1 MRRGWVFA
9 LLVAA
14 AGCVEDNGYNGTVR
28 EVSTAA
34 AAKLLGD
41 DNTLSIIDLRT
52 ASEFAGGHIA
62 GAQNLDYRSPDFS
75 RNLRA
80 MDMDTAYL
88 IHCASGGRSSQAL
101 VVFERLG
108 FKRIYHMKEGMNG
121 WRVDG
126 RPVEQTPSGVS
137 PRSGSMP

>member
-1 MRRGWVFA
+1 MSHFVG
-9 LLVAA
+9 
-14 AGCVEDNGYNGTVR
+14 
-28 EVSTAA
+28 
-34 AAKLLGD
+34 
-41 DNTLSIIDLRT
+41 T

-80 MDMDTAYL
+80 MDMDTPYL

-101 VVFERLG
+101 AVFERLG

-137 PRSGSMP
+137 PRSGSIP

>member
-14 AGCVEDNGYNGTVR
+14 AGCVDDNGYNGTVR
-28 EVSTAA
+28 EVSAAA
-34 AAKLLGD
+34 AAKLLRD

-75 RNLRA
+75 RNLPA

-137 PRSGSMP
+137 PRSGSIP